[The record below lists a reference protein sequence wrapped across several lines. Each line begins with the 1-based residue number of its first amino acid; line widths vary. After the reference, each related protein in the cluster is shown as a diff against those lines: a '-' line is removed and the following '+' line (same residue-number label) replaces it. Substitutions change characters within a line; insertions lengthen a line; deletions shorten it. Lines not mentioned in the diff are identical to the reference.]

1 MWDRSHRTSPSRT
14 GRAPRCFGANT
25 FEVAFAAQSS
35 PILRNNLSHALSARL
50 AHDHIVNA
58 RPHGV
63 VNSKHTTRYQNRV
76 TLFGVVDDGKR
87 TKRPEAKLTR
97 PPHATQTVSL
107 ALYVKDIQVLDTAI
121 ERHIGA
127 GGRANRSDVIR
138 WLINYADQHNLWDE
152 LPKHF

>member
-1 MWDRSHRTSPSRT
+1 MWDRSRRTSPSRT

-63 VNSKHTTRYQNRV
+63 VNSKHATQHQTRV
-76 TLFGVVDDGKR
+76 TLLGVVDDEKK
-87 TKRPEAKLTR
+87 TKRPAAKLTR

-121 ERHIGA
+121 ERHIA
-127 GGRANRSDVIR
+127 TGGHATRSSVIH
-138 WLINYADQHNLWDE
+138 WLIDYAAEHGLWDK